1 MQCRN
6 CRQRK
11 INAMVRKHLRGGWL
25 LVFSPPLVGNP
36 SATRLTARARR
47 PAYRADRTQPNPNR
61 GAAMPHARLVA
72 FIPRARLVIL
82 STALL
87 LSTMSCARHAQ
98 RGLVIGAA
106 GGAVVGGVIGKVSGS
121 TAKGA
126 IIGAAIG
133 GAAGAIIGDQM
144 DRQAAELKQNIPGAT
159 VERVGEGI
167 QVTFASGLLYDFDSD
182 VVKPTARENLRS
194 LATSLEKYP
203 GSELLIL
210 GHTDSVGTDAYNK
223 DLSVRR
229 ADAAA
234 EYLVAQGVA
243 RSRIGTGGLGE
254 DEPVAPNAD
263 AAGRQRNRRVEV
275 AIYAGEKLREE
286 ARRKAGG

>member
-1 MQCRN
+1 
-6 CRQRK
+6 
-11 INAMVRKHLRGGWL
+11 V
-25 LVFSPPLVGNP
+25 SPRFTHSVLC
-36 SATRLTARARR
+36 AL
-47 PAYRADRTQPNPNR
+47 
-61 GAAMPHARLVA
+61 A
-72 FIPRARLVIL
+72 FASVL
-82 STALL
+82 
-87 LSTMSCARHAQ
+87 SCARNAQ

-106 GGAVVGGVIGKVSGS
+106 GGAVLGGVIGKVSGS

-126 IIGAAIG
+126 IIGAAVG

-144 DRQAAELKQNIPGAT
+144 DRQAKELELSVPGAT

-182 VVKPTARENLRS
+182 VVKPAARQNLAA

-203 GSELLIL
+203 KSDILIL

-223 DLSVRR
+223 TLSVRR

-234 EYLVAQGVA
+234 EYLVTQQVA

-254 DEPVAPNAD
+254 EEPIASNAD
-263 AAGRQRNRRVEV
+263 EAGRQRNRRVEV
-275 AIYAGEKLREE
+275 AIYASKELQEQ
-286 ARRKAGG
+286 ARRQAGT